1 MALSIPISIPIS
13 IGELWDKYTIL
24 LIKKEKIKDYNKLIH
39 INLEINKLDEFINKY
54 SYKDNNLFINLININ
69 KKLWDIEDKLRIKE
83 KNKQFDSEFIELA
96 RSVYYNNDKRAEIKK
111 EINNNFNSIIHEIK
125 DYIDYK

>member
-1 MALSIPISIPIS
+1 MALLIPIS

-83 KNKQFDSEFIELA
+83 KIKQFDSEFIELA
-96 RSVYYNNDKRAEIKK
+96 RSVYYNNDKRAKIKK